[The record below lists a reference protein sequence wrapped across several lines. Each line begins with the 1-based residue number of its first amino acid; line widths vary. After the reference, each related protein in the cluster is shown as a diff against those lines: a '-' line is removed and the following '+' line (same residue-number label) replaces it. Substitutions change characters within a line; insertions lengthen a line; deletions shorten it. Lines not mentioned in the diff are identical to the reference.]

1 MSVIELDER
10 GRLTLPKEVRKSL
23 KMNGRVLVINAGD
36 HVKLVPIPE
45 NLLQVLNGAISIG
58 RPFKELRAEA
68 EQLIE
73 KETRR

>member
-10 GRLTLPKEVRKSL
+10 GRITLPKEVRKSL

-45 NLLQVLNGAISIG
+45 NPLQVLNGAISIG
-58 RPFKELRAEA
+58 RPFKELRSEA